1 MEGAVDTSRTY
12 GDGLDVARD
21 GRLDIRVAKG
31 SVLRMTSRGLDI
43 DPLALGEK
51 NRAQMNHIADAAT
64 GATTADLVLKVNELL
79 AELRRTKR
87 VRGGF

>member
-12 GDGLDVARD
+12 GDGLDVAPD

-43 DPLALGEK
+43 DPLALGEV
-51 NRAQMNHIADAAT
+51 NRPQLNHIADAAT
-64 GATTADLVLKVNELL
+64 GSTTADLVLKINELL
-79 AELRRTKR
+79 AELRRTKHAK
-87 VRGGF
+87 GGF

>member
-12 GDGLDVARD
+12 ADSLEVERD
-21 GRLDIRVAKG
+21 GRLGVRVAKG
-31 SVLRMTSRGLDI
+31 SVLRMTPRGLDI
-43 DPLALGEK
+43 DPQAIGER
-51 NRAQMNHIADAAT
+51 NRAQMNAIADAAT
-64 GATTADLVLKVNELL
+64 GATTADLVSKVNELL